1 MQLDT
6 IYMLN
11 DGNQVVIKQ
20 VFNHYQS
27 QQIDYLIATQE
38 GEYIITQQELAA
50 QLRKKRTTA
59 EKLALFHRYFAGRD
73 DV

>member
-38 GEYIITQQELAA
+38 G
-50 QLRKKRTTA
+50 
-59 EKLALFHRYFAGRD
+59 
-73 DV
+73 